1 MATRVLV
8 VDDEQFIL
16 DLVGRALSRSGYD
29 VATASDAN
37 QALAEVA
44 RAPGFDL
51 LLSDI
56 VMPGMCG
63 PELVRE
69 IARSYPSTA
78 VLLMSAYAPKPD
90 FLPPYVCF
98 IGKPFLMKDL
108 LAMVEKALDR
118 SRLARDEVDPASKK
132 NTALPV
138 ESEELK
144 RNSNKRRRAVK
155 SSRRGTRERKR
166 P

>member
-8 VDDEQFIL
+8 VDDEPFIL
-16 DLVGRALSRSGYD
+16 DLVGRALSRSGYE
-29 VATASDAN
+29 VATASDAS
-37 QALAEVA
+37 QALAEVE

-63 PELVRE
+63 PELAKQ

-78 VLLMSAYAPKPD
+78 VLLMSGYDPKPGY
-90 FLPPYVCF
+90 LPSNVCF

-108 LAMVEKALDR
+108 FAMVERALDR
-118 SRLARDEVDPASKK
+118 SRLARDAIDPACEK
-132 NTALPV
+132 TAAAPV
-138 ESEELK
+138 GNEELK
-144 RNSNKRRRAVK
+144 HDTEKPRRAAK
-155 SSRRGTRERKR
+155 SSRRGVRERKR